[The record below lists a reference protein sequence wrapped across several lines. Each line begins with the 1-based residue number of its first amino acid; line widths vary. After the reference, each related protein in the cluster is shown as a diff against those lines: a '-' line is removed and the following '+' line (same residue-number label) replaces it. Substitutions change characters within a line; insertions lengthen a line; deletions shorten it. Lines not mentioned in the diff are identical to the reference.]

1 MEAFWRIL
9 TLPTGAGYIATDR
22 RSGGGATPVGLI
34 LSQSAADSCD
44 ILTLCVRPAFRRRG
58 IATRLLDTMMTD
70 RATVGA
76 SEIFLEAA
84 DDNQAA
90 TKFYEKNG
98 FFAVGRRAGY
108 YRHEDAAMDAI
119 VYRSRLNSARDDE

>member
-22 RSGGGATPVGLI
+22 RSGGATPVGLI

-76 SEIFLEAA
+76 SDKTDFLLSAAVPVITVMKTRPWMLSSIEA
-84 DDNQAA
+84 
-90 TKFYEKNG
+90 G
-98 FFAVGRRAGY
+98 
-108 YRHEDAAMDAI
+108 
-119 VYRSRLNSARDDE
+119 